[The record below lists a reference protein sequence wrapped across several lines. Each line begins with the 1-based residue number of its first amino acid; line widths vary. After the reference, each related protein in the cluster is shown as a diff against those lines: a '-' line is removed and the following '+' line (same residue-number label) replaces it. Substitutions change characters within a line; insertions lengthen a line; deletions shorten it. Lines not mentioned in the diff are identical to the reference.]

1 MKWVSYS
8 LKSVPWSFLASA
20 PPPNM
25 VGSDGVTSLDHVLS
39 EAVFIVQFLVLF
51 WTGVIAGW
59 WEQGQHRALTLEE
72 SNN

>member
-8 LKSVPWSFLASA
+8 LKTVPQSFLASA

-51 WTGVIAGW
+51 
-59 WEQGQHRALTLEE
+59 
-72 SNN
+72 